1 MRRSIGYLRE
11 NMEYGELRS
20 TNNLIAAATVR
31 SQPSQIVIFMSTIL
45 ANE

>member
-31 SQPSQIVIFMSTIL
+31 SQPIPDSNFHVNHFSQ
-45 ANE
+45 